1 MGSEMPV
8 NVEGVCTLIEVFDMP
23 TSIAFYCELLGFE
36 IVSTSNPDGPFGWA
50 WLRLNDAE
58 LMLNT
63 MYDEDDERPPEP
75 DSRRVAAHR
84 DTCLYFGCRDVDAA
98 YEYLR
103 THGMN
108 VEKPVVQSYGMKQLY
123 LTDPDGYGICF
134 QWRAS

>member
-1 MGSEMPV
+1 MPA
-8 NVEGVCTLIEVFDMP
+8 
-23 TSIAFYCELLGFE
+23 SIAFYCELLGFE